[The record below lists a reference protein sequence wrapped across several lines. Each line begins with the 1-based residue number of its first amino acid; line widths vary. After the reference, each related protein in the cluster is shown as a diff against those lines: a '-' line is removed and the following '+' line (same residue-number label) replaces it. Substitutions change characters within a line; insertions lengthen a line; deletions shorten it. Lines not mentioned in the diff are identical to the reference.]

1 MDGPGPAC
9 RWKVVCSD
17 FQTAPGAFRSV
28 PSSHEAEL
36 VQSSIDVR
44 WIAVVLDREIVLIDR
59 DELGVDGDADTSAS
73 AVDSISEV
81 GPKVAA
87 STATTCER
95 AWAFWRRPRGER
107 KWTERLLR
115 HP

>member
-1 MDGPGPAC
+1 MVQGQLAVGKWCAAIFKQLQV
-9 RWKVVCSD
+9 RS
-17 FQTAPGAFRSV
+17 GAFH
-28 PSSHEAEL
+28 PATEL